1 VTSITAHGLFFCYG
15 DLGRNGSMD
24 EYKLYREQR
33 VPVGPNRLPRYIEVV
48 AAVAVVVVIYL
59 VLR

>member
-1 VTSITAHGLFFCYG
+1 
-15 DLGRNGSMD
+15 MD

-48 AAVAVVVVIYL
+48 AVVVFVVIVIYL